1 MFTKPEL
8 KLFKDGYFN
17 IIRIEDR
24 IIMAQSKNT
33 GHCWMIFRK
42 ELETEK
48 PYVLYHKHSLKD
60 PWYHEHRRARCVS
73 HLVKEIKSH
82 DGYVV
87 EHPDYLKQLKYA
99 RRTS

>member
-8 KLFKDGYFN
+8 KLFQDDYFN
-17 IIRIEDR
+17 ILKIEDR

-60 PWYHEHRRARCVS
+60 PWYHEHRQARCIAP
-73 HLVKEIKSH
+73 LVNEIKCH
-82 DGYVV
+82 DDYVV
-87 EHPDYLKQLKYA
+87 KHPDYLKQLLYA